1 MAVGSREDSGIIRKG
16 RRTVENPLEGAP
28 KCGTSLR
35 PAGESSS
42 LGDRLGDARRNQCIC
57 ARVLSDPIS
66 DRLGFLD
73 TRASKRQ

>member
-16 RRTVENPLEGAP
+16 RRTVENLLEGAP

-42 LGDRLGDARRNQCIC
+42 LGDRLGDARHDQCIR
-57 ARVLSDPIS
+57 AHILSDSIS
-66 DRLGFLD
+66 DRLGFLN
-73 TRASKRQ
+73 TRASKCQ